1 VQKYRNTV
9 LKKLLVKYLIAALFF
24 IGCLARVNNAFG
36 QTVTITGANSTSTN
50 GITAGSI
57 TRGQTN
63 VVLFGFKV
71 AVASGTV
78 NFTAFTLNGGTGGL
92 FTNGRLY
99 KTPAHGSTFASA
111 TIVSGASVSIV
122 NNNPQ
127 ITSIN
132 ESINNNDYTYFVV
145 ADLMPS
151 YGSLPAT
158 VQYSFSQANWSYSAS
173 FSGVSFSC
181 INPTVTFAP
190 NTTGVNASSSL
201 YYGQTSVVLMGVD
214 ISSNGAATTT
224 SAFLYFSTTTANPF
238 LYFPAA
244 NIEIW
249 RSTSGSFATASKVA
263 ATINQ
268 ASNTI
273 TADLG
278 GNVTINAGTTITY
291 YLVANFT
298 GSTTGLPAS
307 FTVDFIKLFSNNG
320 GTTYTNASG
329 TTGKTY
335 TLTSGSTTFTNNNFT
350 SSGITGGN
358 ISYGQTGIV
367 LFSFGVSVQANAT
380 ISSMYIPCTTNMGQ
394 YLNNT
399 TAKLYR
405 STTTS
410 FANATPVSGASFN
423 YNGGVSGVPIT
434 GLSEAFTA
442 ASPATY
448 YYFIVADLNATA
460 SFPTPL
466 TFNFS
471 LSSGQSTAA
480 LTATNGSTYNS
491 GSTITGQS
499 FSIVTTYDWVGKYGS
514 SWTDMRNFNPF
525 NSGADVTTLPDATIT
540 VLVGVNKA
548 FTTAPVIPGTTIGGL
563 SIKDATV
570 TITGG
575 TVTVV
580 KNLNISGTTSTIT
593 GANDLAVGGDLI
605 NPSGSTLQ
613 LTGTGAVSIGG
624 TTNNLGTITKSSTG
638 NTIFTGI
645 VTNVATG
652 IINQTATSGTMT
664 FAAATGQANLGTIN
678 ITGGGSIAFSGAL
691 DNNGSI
697 IQSSTGTGTLD
708 VTGVLT
714 NSGTITKSGTGAFTF
729 TATGATNSPA
739 GTITNGNATGG
750 INFTSSFD
758 NSGALKP
765 TMGPVTVNGIF
776 TNTSTGAVTIG
787 SGALIL
793 NATTPSN
800 AGIITSS
807 GSLDINGSTSFTN
820 SGTINITSGT
830 TTIASPVFTNT
841 SAGIFT
847 SAGAV
852 GFDGS
857 VAQAIN
863 NNNTSTAIRFNDL
876 VLSGGAFTKTL
887 GGTGKFKIAST
898 GSIEFTTTNTVLAAG
913 TGILT
918 LSSDA
923 SGSSTVKS
931 LLAGNSITGTV
942 NVERYLTGG
951 DIYSRGYR
959 LLSSPVSVSS
969 SSLILPNLSYIKN
982 AAYISGTGGPTNG
995 FDVLG
1000 NPTLYFY
1007 RENLKPSSANFTA
1020 GNFRGVSSINTGSS
1034 FTIDSDPGTFNLP
1047 AGNGFLF
1054 FFRGNRATNAS
1065 TSTTAI
1071 ADPVTLTSTGYLNQG
1086 DITVNHWTGSALT
1099 GNLLYTNTSG
1109 NNLIRGYNL
1118 IGNPY
1123 ASAIDWDKVDKKSIG
1138 SILYIYNPKLKVY
1151 ASYIAGLSG
1160 LGINFSGPSG
1170 NANIVPSGQGFFV
1183 VALNK
1188 NASVT
1193 FRETDKV
1200 SSQISASSL
1209 SLASAADSLNVP
1221 RYLRVQLFKDSLNKE
1236 DALVFF
1242 KNSAQTTY
1250 NVGEDAQY
1258 LKGNSIVNISTRS
1271 SDNVSLAIN
1280 QQAFPQKRQ
1289 IIPLNVTITSNGT
1302 YKLGMPDVK
1311 NIPSMYD
1318 VWLLDKYKKDSLDI
1332 KHNPNYSFIAS
1343 VTDTNS
1349 FSSRFSLVLRPNPAL
1364 TVHLLSFTGTK
1375 TATQVKLAW
1384 KAENESL
1391 YTRYILERSI
1401 DGGKKFTTLDSLTSA
1416 NLGVYNDL
1424 DPNPVKGQNI
1434 YRLKQIDLTGN
1445 ISYSSIVPIMYADN
1459 VVNNITANLI
1469 SVYPNPVK
1477 SMLNLAITPA
1487 TTTTTSTAANYK
1499 ITITNTT
1506 GSVIKSSTSSNPT
1519 WQGDVSV
1526 LSPGTYFIEVT
1537 NIASNTVTGKSTF
1550 IKL

>member
-1 VQKYRNTV
+1 M
-9 LKKLLVKYLIAALFF
+9 KKLLVKYLIAALLL
-24 IGCLARVNNAFG
+24 IGCFGGANKAFG
-36 QTVTITGANSTSTN
+36 QTVTITGANSTNTN

-57 TRGQTN
+57 VRGQTN

-145 ADLMPS
+145 ADLIPS

-158 VQYSFSQANWSYSAS
+158 VQYSFSQANWSYNAS

-190 NTTGVNASSSL
+190 NTTGLNASSSL
-201 YYGQTSVVLMGVD
+201 YYGQTNVVLMGVD
-214 ISSNGAATTT
+214 VTSTGAATVTN
-224 SAFLYFSTTTANPF
+224 AFLYFSTTTANPF

-249 RSTSGSFATASKVA
+249 RSTSGSFATASKVT

-268 ASNTI
+268 APNTI

-278 GNVTINAGTTITY
+278 GNVTINAGTTYTY
-291 YLVANFT
+291 YLVASFT
-298 GSTTGLPAS
+298 GSTTGLPSS
-307 FTVDFIKLFSNNG
+307 FKFDLTKIFSNNG

-329 TTGKTY
+329 TTGATY
-335 TLTSGSTTFTNNNFT
+335 TLTSGSATFTNNNFT

-358 ISYGQTGIV
+358 ISYGQTSIV
-367 LFSFGVSVQANAT
+367 LFSFGITMQANAT

-405 STTTS
+405 STTAN
-410 FANATPVSGASFN
+410 FVNATVVSGASFN

-499 FSIVTTYDWVGKYGS
+499 FSIVTTYDWVGTYGS
-514 SWTDMRNFNPF
+514 SWTDKRNFNPF

-548 FTTAPVIPGTTIGGL
+548 FTTAPIIPGTTIGGL
-563 SIKDATV
+563 SIKNATV
-570 TITGG
+570 TLTGG
-575 TVTVV
+575 TITVV

-613 LTGTGAVSIGG
+613 LTGTGAASIGG
-624 TTNNLGTITKSSTG
+624 MTTNSGTITKSSTG
-638 NTIFTGI
+638 NTTFTGI
-645 VTNVATG
+645 VTNTSTG
-652 IINQTATSGTMT
+652 IINQSATSGTMT
-664 FAAATGQANLGTIN
+664 FGAATGQANLGTIN
-678 ITGGGSIAFSGAL
+678 QTSGGSISFSGAL
-691 DNNGSI
+691 DNSGSI
-697 IQSSTGTGTLD
+697 IQSNTGTGTLD
-708 VTGVLT
+708 VTGVFT
-714 NSGTITKSGTGAFTF
+714 NSGTLTKSGT
-729 TATGATNSPA
+729 
-739 GTITNGNATGG
+739 
-750 INFTSSFD
+750 
-758 NSGALKP
+758 
-765 TMGPVTVNGIF
+765 GPVTVNGIF
-776 TNTSTGAVTIG
+776 TNASTGVVTIG

-800 AGIITSS
+800 AGAITSA

-820 SGTINITSGT
+820 SGTINITGGAA
-830 TTIASPVFTNT
+830 TIASPVFSNT

-847 SAGAV
+847 SAGTV
-852 GFDGS
+852 NFDGA

-863 NNNTSTAIRFNDL
+863 NNNTSTAVSFYYL

-913 TGILT
+913 TAILT

-923 SGSSTVKS
+923 NGSSTVKS

-951 DIYSRGYR
+951 DSNSRGYR

-995 FDVLG
+995 FDVSG

-1020 GNFRGVSSINTGSS
+1020 GNFRGVSSINAGST
-1034 FTIDSDPGTFNLP
+1034 FTINNDPGTFSLP

-1065 TSTTAI
+1065 TSITAI

-1086 DITVNHWTGSALT
+1086 DITVNHWTGAAAN
-1099 GNLLYTNTSG
+1099 GKLLYTNTSG
-1109 NNLIRGYNL
+1109 NNLVRGYNL
-1118 IGNPY
+1118 VGNPY
-1123 ASAIDWDKVDKKSIG
+1123 ASSIDWDKVNSKHVGGDIG
-1138 SILYIYNPKLKVY
+1138 SIIYIYNPKLKVY
-1151 ASYIAGLSG
+1151 ATYIAGLG
-1160 LGINFSGPSG
+1160 GVGINFTGPQ
-1170 NANIVPSGQGFFV
+1170 ANIIPTGQGFFV
-1183 VALNK
+1183 IAQNQ
-1188 NASVT
+1188 NASIT
-1193 FRETDKV
+1193 FSEDDKV
-1200 SSQISASSL
+1200 PSQLTASDL
-1209 SLASAADSLNVP
+1209 SLASAADSLEVQ

-1236 DALVFF
+1236 DAIVFF
-1242 KNSAQTTY
+1242 KNNAQTNY

-1289 IIPLNVTITSNGT
+1289 IIPLNVNITSNGS
-1302 YKLGMPDVK
+1302 YKLGIPDVK
-1311 NIPSMYD
+1311 NIPNMYD
-1318 VWLLDKYKKDSLDI
+1318 VWLLDNYKKDSLDI

-1349 FSSRFSLVLRPNPAL
+1349 FGSKRFSLVLRPNPAL

-1384 KAENESL
+1384 KAENESS

-1401 DGGKKFTTLDSLTSA
+1401 DGGKKFNTLDSLTSA

-1424 DPNPVKGQNI
+1424 DPNPVKGQNL

-1445 ISYSSIVPIMYADN
+1445 ISYSSIVPVMYADN

-1487 TTTTTSTAANYK
+1487 TTTAANYK

-1506 GSVIKSSTSSNPT
+1506 GSVIRSSTSSNPT
-1519 WQGDVSV
+1519 WQGDVSI

>member
-1 VQKYRNTV
+1 
-9 LKKLLVKYLIAALFF
+9 LKELIVKYLIAALLI
-24 IGCLARVNNAFG
+24 IGCLGGARNAFG
-36 QTVTITGANSTSTN
+36 QTVTITGANSTGTN

-57 TRGQTN
+57 IRGQTN

-99 KTPAHGSTFASA
+99 KTPAHGTTFASA

-145 ADLMPS
+145 ADLLPS
-151 YGSLPAT
+151 YGTLPAT
-158 VQYSFSQANWSYSAS
+158 VQYSFSQANWSYNAS

-190 NTTGVNASSSL
+190 NTNGVNSSSSL

-214 ISSNGAATTT
+214 VSSNGAATTT
-224 SAFLYFSTTTANPF
+224 SAFLHFSTTTANPF

-249 RSTSGSFATASKVA
+249 RSTSGSFATASKVTA
-263 ATINQ
+263 IINQ
-268 ASNTI
+268 APNTI

-278 GNVTINAGTTITY
+278 GDVTINAGATLTY

-298 GSTTGLPAS
+298 GLTTGLPSS
-307 FTVDFIKLFSNNG
+307 FKFDLTKVYSNNG

-329 TTGKTY
+329 TTGATY
-335 TLTSGSTTFTNNNFT
+335 TLTAGSATFTNNNFT
-350 SSGITGGN
+350 TSGITGGN

-410 FANATPVSGASFN
+410 FVNATIVSGASFN

-434 GLSEAFTA
+434 GLSETFTA
-442 ASPATY
+442 ASPTTY

-460 SFPTPL
+460 SFTTPL

-471 LSSGQSTAA
+471 LSSGQSTPA

-499 FSIVTTYDWVGKYGS
+499 FSIVTTYDWVGTYGS
-514 SWTDMRNFNPF
+514 SWTDKRNFNPF

-548 FTTAPVIPGTTIGGL
+548 FTTAPIIPGTTIGGL
-563 SIKDATV
+563 SIKNATV

-624 TTNNLGTITKSSTG
+624 ITTNSGIITKSSTG
-638 NTIFTGI
+638 NTTFTGI
-645 VTNVATG
+645 VTNTATG
-652 IINQTATSGTMT
+652 IINQSATNGTMT
-664 FAAATGQANLGTIN
+664 FGAATGQANLGTIN
-678 ITGGGSIAFSGAL
+678 QTSGGSIAFLGAL
-691 DNNGSI
+691 DNSGSI
-697 IQSSTGTGTLD
+697 IQSNTGTGTLG

-714 NSGTITKSGTGAFTF
+714 NSGTITKSGTGAFT
-729 TATGATNSPA
+729 
-739 GTITNGNATGG
+739 
-750 INFTSSFD
+750 
-758 NSGALKP
+758 
-765 TMGPVTVNGIF
+765 VNGIF
-776 TNTSTGAVTIG
+776 TNTSTGVVTIG
-787 SGALIL
+787 SGTLTL

-800 AGIITSS
+800 AGTITSS

-830 TTIASPVFTNT
+830 TTIASSTFTNT

-847 SAGAV
+847 SAGV
-852 GFDGS
+852 VNFDGA

-863 NNNTSTAIRFNDL
+863 NNNTSTAINFNDL

-898 GSIEFTTTNTVLAAG
+898 GSIEFTTTNTVLAAS
-913 TGILT
+913 TAILT

-923 SGSSTVKS
+923 NGSSTVKS

-951 DIYSRGYR
+951 DSYSRGYR

-982 AAYISGTGGPTNG
+982 SAYISGTGGATNG

-1020 GNFRGVSSINTGSS
+1020 GNFRGVSKINTGSS

-1065 TSTTAI
+1065 TSITAI

-1086 DITVNHWTGSALT
+1086 DITVNHWTGAAAN

-1109 NNLIRGYNL
+1109 NNLVRGYNL
-1118 IGNPY
+1118 VGNPY
-1123 ASAIDWDKVDKKSIG
+1123 ASSIDWDKVNSKHVGNIG
-1138 SILYIYNPKLKVY
+1138 NIIYIYNPKLKVY
-1151 ASYIAGLSG
+1151 ATYIAGLG
-1160 LGINFSGPSG
+1160 GVGINFTGPK
-1170 NANIVPSGQGFFV
+1170 ANIIPSGQGFFV
-1183 VALNK
+1183 IAQNQ
-1188 NASVT
+1188 NASIT
-1193 FRETDKV
+1193 FSEDDKV
-1200 SSQISASSL
+1200 SSQITASNL

-1242 KNSAQTTY
+1242 KNNAQTSY
-1250 NVGEDAQY
+1250 SVGEDAQY

-1302 YKLGMPDVK
+1302 YKLSMPDVK
-1311 NIPSMYD
+1311 NIPAMYD

-1349 FSSRFSLVLRPNPAL
+1349 FGSKRFSLVLRPNPAL

-1384 KAENESL
+1384 KAENESS

-1445 ISYSSIVPIMYADN
+1445 ISYSSVVPIMYADN

-1487 TTTTTSTAANYK
+1487 TTTTTTTTMATTAANYK
-1499 ITITNTT
+1499 ITITNTI

-1537 NIASNTVTGKSTF
+1537 NIASNTLTGKSTF